1 MRKTYISAPKFA
13 VLGKVV
19 PAYIW
24 KQERGSP
31 VIQSWLL
38 YILFS
43 IAVFRL
49 TRLVVFDTIMA
60 PFRSL
65 FHEEVEE
72 KNEKTGE
79 TETYL
84 VMKGKG
90 VRAWIGELLSCYWC
104 TGVWCTA
111 FLLVLYAFV
120 PTIAEWLIL
129 LLAIAGL
136 AGVLETIV
144 SKWLD

>member
-1 MRKTYISAPKFA
+1 M
-13 VLGKVV
+13 
-19 PAYIW
+19 
-24 KQERGSP
+24 
-31 VIQSWLL
+31 IQSWLL
-38 YILFS
+38 FILFS

>member
-1 MRKTYISAPKFA
+1 M
-13 VLGKVV
+13 
-19 PAYIW
+19 
-24 KQERGSP
+24 
-31 VIQSWLL
+31 IQSWLL

-111 FLLVLYAFV
+111 FLLVFYAFV
-120 PTIAEWLIL
+120 PVIAEWLIL
-129 LLAIAGL
+129 LLSIAGL

>member
-1 MRKTYISAPKFA
+1 M
-13 VLGKVV
+13 
-19 PAYIW
+19 
-24 KQERGSP
+24 
-31 VIQSWLL
+31 IQSWFLF
-38 YILFS
+38 ILFS

-49 TRLVVFDTIMA
+49 TRLIVFDTIMA

-79 TETYL
+79 IETYL

-111 FLLVLYAFV
+111 FLLIFYVFV

-129 LLAIAGL
+129 LLAIAGF